1 MTPSRRTRRTNSSNG
16 SRVIPLHAPDHIR
29 WTKVMTAQA
38 RIAVG
43 YYDREDVKR
52 LLLEAVMRELKR
64 H

>member
-1 MTPSRRTRRTNSSNG
+1 MSG
-16 SRVIPLHAPDHIR
+16 SRKARKRTASDVARVVPLRGSDHIR

-52 LLLEAVMRELKR
+52 LLLEAVLRELD
-64 H
+64 HH